1 MNSMKI
7 VGYKG
12 GGERRGEEGRGG
24 ERRGEEGEEG
34 KREGGRNVSDW
45 AK

>member
-12 GGERRGEEGRGG
+12 GGERRGEEGRRG
-24 ERRGEEGEEG
+24 ERKG
-34 KREGGRNVSDW
+34 KEREGGRNVSDW